1 MFVNPTFLYVLL
13 PTAGHLL
20 NRPNK
25 HLMLQSTL
33 ARFVESDTFEMMKLI
48 GILATA
54 LVSVII
60 LTVNVIGNRR
70 KTYTDQITALKAKY
84 IEDLRQHLSEY
95 LSLALE
101 CNKAIFLDNYKTIP
115 ERHQLIKDLDQK
127 YTLISLFLNNKNPV
141 DRKLSDYIQDIRL
154 AAITQKGNG
163 WKIEDTIQQMVNYGQ
178 QVLLLEWKTLK
189 REAKGGYISP
199 YEMNNIRENFMIA
212 NHPN

>member
-1 MFVNPTFLYVLL
+1 
-13 PTAGHLL
+13 
-20 NRPNK
+20 
-25 HLMLQSTL
+25 MLQSTL
-33 ARFVESDTFEMMKLI
+33 ARFVQSDIFEMVKLL
-48 GILATA
+48 GILAAA
-54 LVSVII
+54 LVSI
-60 LTVNVIGNRR
+60 LILVANVISNRR

-141 DRKLSDYIQDIRL
+141 DRKLSDYVQDIRL

-163 WKIEDTIQQMVNYGQ
+163 WKIEDTIQQLVNYGQ
-178 QVLLLEWKTLK
+178 QVLILEWKTLK
-189 REAKGGYISP
+189 REARSGYISQ
-199 YEMNNIRENFMIA
+199 YEMNNIRDNFMIA
-212 NHPN
+212 NHLN

>member
-1 MFVNPTFLYVLL
+1 MFVNPLFIYTCPSGGRL
-13 PTAGHLL
+13 LL

-33 ARFVESDTFEMMKLI
+33 ARFVQSDSFEMIKLL

-54 LVSVII
+54 LISVII
-60 LTVNVIGNRR
+60 LIVNVISNRR
-70 KTYTDQITALKAKY
+70 KTYSDQITSLKAKY

-178 QVLLLEWKTLK
+178 QVLLLEWRTLK
-189 REAKGGYISP
+189 TEAKNGYISP